1 MPDWLN
7 AILFILLGYLMGSFP
22 SALVI
27 GKVFYNGTD
36 IREHGSGN
44 LGGTNAL
51 RVLGKKGGFT
61 VYFIDFFKGAIAV
74 FIAMH
79 CGSAVHPLVV
89 GIFALIG
96 HIYPVF
102 AGFRG
107 GKAVASAS
115 GIIMVYAFSSWLV
128 LFVVFFGSLFLFKII
143 SVSSVLS
150 ALTIFTLTWWNPFND
165 ANLEGIVPRVI
176 FTLFMLIIVIKHIPN
191 YGRLIKGTEPKITD
205 KKKNSPKA

>member
-1 MPDWLN
+1 MPSWLN
-7 AILFILLGYLMGSFP
+7 TVLFILLGYLMGSFP

-27 GKVFYNGTD
+27 GKVFFGGID

-51 RVLGKKGGFT
+51 RTLGKKGGFA

-74 FIAMH
+74 FIAMQL
-79 CGSAVHPLVV
+79 GSEVHPLIV

-115 GIIMVYAFSSWLV
+115 GVIMVYAFSSWIV
-128 LFVVFFGSLFLFKII
+128 LCIVFFGSLLLLKTI
-143 SVSSVLS
+143 SISSVLS
-150 ALTIFTLTWWNPFND
+150 ALTIFILTWWNPFD
-165 ANLEGIVPRVI
+165 DTNLEGMIPRVI
-176 FTLFMLIIVIKHIPN
+176 FTLFMLLIVVKHIPN
-191 YGRLIKGTEPKITD
+191 YKRIINGTEPKIGQSRRG
-205 KKKNSPKA
+205 K

>member
-1 MPDWLN
+1 MQTWLN
-7 AILFILLGYLMGSFP
+7 IVLFILLGYLMGSFP

-27 GKVFYNGTD
+27 GKVFYNGID

-51 RVLGKKGGFT
+51 RVLGKKGGFA

-79 CGSAVHPLVV
+79 LGAEVHPLIV

-107 GKAVASAS
+107 GKAVASAA
-115 GIIMVYAFSSWLV
+115 GVILAYTLSSWLI
-128 LFVVFFGSLFLFKII
+128 LFVVFFGSLFLFKTI
-143 SVSSVLS
+143 SISSVLS
-150 ALTIFTLTWWNPFND
+150 AVTIFVLAWWNPLN
-165 ANLEGIVPRVI
+165 ASNLEGVVPRII

-191 YGRLIKGTEPKITD
+191 YKRIINGTEPKIGQ
-205 KKKNSPKA
+205 KKST